1 MGLKDDYESGL
12 ARGYLA
18 YKIDEM
24 AKAISKNETM
34 AKPISSLKEFKK
46 SRQRIILRLRDPKN
60 TNVSIGLSEKPPH
73 PKSEDFFNS
82 TRGGAISL
90 EFNDI
95 KNQKNFF
102 DLILENKD
110 KISFIVICGTI
121 LYICFKKFS
130 FVRNFYQKIKKISN
144 HWIFNNRLTRGIIV
158 SWRCTS

>member
-95 KNQKNFF
+95 KNQKTS
-102 DLILENKD
+102 LI
-110 KISFIVICGTI
+110 
-121 LYICFKKFS
+121 
-130 FVRNFYQKIKKISN
+130 
-144 HWIFNNRLTRGIIV
+144 
-158 SWRCTS
+158 